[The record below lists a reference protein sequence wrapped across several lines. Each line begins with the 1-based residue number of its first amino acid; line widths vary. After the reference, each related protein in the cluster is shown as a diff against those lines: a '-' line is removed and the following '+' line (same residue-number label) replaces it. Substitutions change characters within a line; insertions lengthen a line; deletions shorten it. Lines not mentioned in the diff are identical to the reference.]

1 MQLKEFDYHLP
12 PELIAQHPLP
22 QRDQARLLILNR
34 QTRKIRHDIFANI
47 GLYLPPESLLVLND
61 SKVIPARL
69 FGHREKSEGKIEV
82 FVLKCVSEKDNIF
95 EVLLRP
101 LKRLQ
106 VGEKIRLEGGL
117 IAELMDKEKR
127 LVRFNKSNVF
137 KLLDKIGHMPLPP
150 YITRSDEANDR
161 KLYQTVFA
169 KHFGSVASPTAGL
182 HFTKPLLTQLQK
194 AGHAVK
200 KVTLHINYGT
210 FKPVEE
216 ADITRHK
223 MHAEEYQVTSAVWRE
238 IEKARKRKESVVAVG
253 TTSCRVLES
262 VAQTRNLK
270 GSTDIF
276 IYPGYKFKTID
287 ALITNFHLPFST
299 LLMLVSAF
307 GGGELIKQAY
317 EEAIQ
322 KKYRF
327 FSYGDGML
335 IV

>member
-12 PELIAQHPLP
+12 PELIAQYPLP
-22 QRDQARLLILNR
+22 QRDQARLLIVNR
-34 QTRKIRHDIFANI
+34 RTNKITHDIFSNI
-47 GLYLPPESLLVLND
+47 GLYLPSKSLLVLND
-61 SKVIPARL
+61 TKVIPARL
-69 FGHREKSEGKIEV
+69 YGHRERSKGKIEV
-82 FVLKCVSEKDNIF
+82 FVLKCVSEKENIF

-101 LKRLQ
+101 LKRLS
-106 VGEKIRLEGGL
+106 VGEKIQLEGGL
-117 IAELMDKEKR
+117 TAELMDKEKR

-150 YITRSDEANDR
+150 YITRSDEVNDR

-216 ADITRHK
+216 ANITKHK
-223 MHAEEYQVTSAVWRE
+223 MHTEEYQITSAVWTE
-238 IEKARKRKESVVAVG
+238 IEKARKRKEPVVAVG

-262 VAQTRNLK
+262 VAQTINLK

-276 IYPGYKFKTID
+276 IYPGYKFKTMD

-307 GGGELIKQAY
+307 GGSELIKQAY
-317 EEAIQ
+317 TEAIQ

-335 IV
+335 II